1 MTTALR
7 RATGLVL
14 AGLFAIACGGSPTVS
29 GVPTIAPID
38 VPSIA
43 IPSGSFQIPSF
54 APDPAVEA
62 GFPAQ
67 IDGQP
72 LTDMESANFLAVLQ
86 SFSFDPELINRFVAA
101 MQGLGI
107 NPATV
112 GFGSATATVDDE
124 PVSVQAVRFPGANA
138 GAALDALVRID
149 EPDDPP
155 TLTTQTIGGKT
166 VTVATDS
173 DGDVEYYWV
182 NGEWAWFLASATPEQ
197 AEVIFAG
204 LS

>member
-14 AGLFAIACGGSPTVS
+14 AGLFAIACGGSPTVT
-29 GVPTIAPID
+29 GVPTIPP

-72 LTDMESANFLAVLQ
+72 LTDMESANFMAVLQ
-86 SFSFDPELINRFVAA
+86 SFNFDPELINRFVAA

-112 GFGSATATVDDE
+112 GFGSATATVD
-124 PVSVQAVRFPGANA
+124 
-138 GAALDALVRID
+138 
-149 EPDDPP
+149 
-155 TLTTQTIGGKT
+155 
-166 VTVATDS
+166 
-173 DGDVEYYWV
+173 
-182 NGEWAWFLASATPEQ
+182 
-197 AEVIFAG
+197 
-204 LS
+204 